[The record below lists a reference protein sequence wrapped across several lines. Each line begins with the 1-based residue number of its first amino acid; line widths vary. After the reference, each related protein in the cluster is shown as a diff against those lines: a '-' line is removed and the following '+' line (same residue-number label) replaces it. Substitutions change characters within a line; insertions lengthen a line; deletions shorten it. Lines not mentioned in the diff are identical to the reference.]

1 MFEPC
6 ENLVTFNL
14 EQLLS
19 NVLFEE
25 KDAEKYIE
33 GTLTN
38 IIFLLLLV

>member
-6 ENLVTFNL
+6 QNHVTFNL

-25 KDAEKYIE
+25 KDAEKYIG
-33 GTLTN
+33 GTWTN
-38 IIFLLLLV
+38 LIFLLLLV